1 MDTPRSGQLRDDG
14 SEDAIHD
21 DPHLGCNALATILN
35 TAATTVWRRKTQSM
49 GLTCVATRWILHN
62 LNPVT
67 SCIVAGDD
75 SSGERLPQ
83 DGLKDDSHAR

>member
-1 MDTPRSGQLRDDG
+1 MDTPRSDQSRDDG

-21 DPHLGCNALATILN
+21 DSHLGCNALATIFN
-35 TAATTVWRRKTQSM
+35 TAAATVWRRRTQSM
-49 GLTCVATRWILHN
+49 GLTCVVTRWIPHN
-62 LNPVT
+62 LDPVT

-83 DGLKDDSHAR
+83 DELKDDRQGR